1 MSDVATFLR
10 TAICTAVLPPGL
22 IGYSAAAWAFAA
34 LGVRERADACY
45 PGFADLCLRL
55 GVTDLQ
61 VRGLE
66 HARPGRSYVI
76 VANHESNWDPIALV
90 AAFRGRAVRFIAK
103 KEIIRIP
110 VFGHALLATGNVM
123 VERANTAA
131 DVARIRRAMESR
143 ALDVSILFYP
153 EGTRSRDG
161 ALHAFKKGAFST
173 AIAYGMPLLPVGH
186 AGTFHVWPPGRLAI
200 RKNPVAVEIGPEI
213 SIEGLTLDDRD
224 KLRDRSRE
232 IIASLRQRA
241 RDRVRELGGI
251 TGGID

>member
-1 MSDVATFLR
+1 MPDLATLLR
-10 TAICTAVLPPGL
+10 TALCTAVLPPGL
-22 IGYSAAAWAFAA
+22 IGYSAAALAFAA
-34 LGVRERADACY
+34 LGARSGVDACY
-45 PGFADLCLRL
+45 HGFADLCLRL
-55 GVTDLQ
+55 GSTDLV

-76 VANHESNWDPIALV
+76 IANHESNWDPIALV
-90 AAFRGRAVRFIAK
+90 AAFRGRAVRFVAK

-110 VFGHALLATGNVM
+110 IFGHALRATGNVM

-131 DVARIRRAMESR
+131 DVARIRRGMESR
-143 ALDVSILFYP
+143 SLDVSILFYP

-161 ALHAFKKGAFST
+161 ALHAFKKGAFSS

-186 AGTFHVWPPGRLAI
+186 AGTFHVWPPETLAI
-200 RKNPVAVEIGPEI
+200 RKNPVVVEIGPEI
-213 SIEGLTLDDRD
+213 PIEGLTLDDRD

-232 IIASLRQRA
+232 IVADLRTRA
-241 RDRVRELGGI
+241 RERVRHLGGE